1 MDILVAG
8 GQQVKIRMLLWSGFC
23 AIIVVMTTLVTFAI
37 VQFQIIDGHVNDI
50 VRAGRNE
57 SLARGIAEGVNAMRR
72 YQLNALVGAADE
84 RGKELERVA
93 ATGKANERLAEELEK
108 SQRRA
113 ETRELAGT
121 MRALNARYTQSNEQ
135 LIKLAKEDELLAMQN
150 LIQGEARSIQRE
162 LSAASERFIGLQQES
177 KAREE
182 NEAASAHALAE
193 NLMIALLLLAII
205 LAVGIAFVVTRRI
218 ARQLGGEPEDVRQ
231 FVQRIASG
239 DLRQDLQLRANDTQS
254 LMAHQQ
260 HMQTQLR
267 ALLQDITATVE
278 RTESAA
284 QTLASSAQQAAAA
297 AGTTSESATSMA
309 AVVEQMSVSIT
320 QVAESARK
328 ALKTASEAA
337 KLSDS
342 GGGVIEEATSEIN
355 RIADTVRRTSR
366 AISVLD
372 ESSAKI
378 STVVQVIKE
387 VADQTNLLALNAA
400 IEAARAGES
409 GRGFAV
415 VADEVRKLAERTGK
429 ATSEINAMVVQIQD
443 ETRNSLTS
451 METAVHQVDRGVEL
465 AGAAGAAIRSIRGSV
480 DQVLAV
486 VNEIDS
492 AIEEQSIASQQIAQ
506 RVEQVAQASEENNVA
521 AKGTAGAALTL
532 SDLAAGLR
540 GTVAQFRT

>member
-1 MDILVAG
+1 
-8 GQQVKIRMLLWSGFC
+8 
-23 AIIVVMTTLVTFAI
+23 
-37 VQFQIIDGHVNDI
+37 
-50 VRAGRNE
+50 
-57 SLARGIAEGVNAMRR
+57 
-72 YQLNALVGAADE
+72 
-84 RGKELERVA
+84 
-93 ATGKANERLAEELEK
+93 
-108 SQRRA
+108 
-113 ETRELAGT
+113 
-121 MRALNARYTQSNEQ
+121 
-135 LIKLAKEDELLAMQN
+135 
-150 LIQGEARSIQRE
+150 
-162 LSAASERFIGLQQES
+162 
-177 KAREE
+177 
-182 NEAASAHALAE
+182 
-193 NLMIALLLLAII
+193 
-205 LAVGIAFVVTRRI
+205 
-218 ARQLGGEPEDVRQ
+218 
-231 FVQRIASG
+231 
-239 DLRQDLQLRANDTQS
+239 
-254 LMAHQQ
+254 
-260 HMQTQLR
+260 
-267 ALLQDITATVE
+267 
-278 RTESAA
+278 
-284 QTLASSAQQAAAA
+284 
-297 AGTTSESATSMA
+297 MA